1 MTHLFINIKELI
13 QVREASVKKVS
24 GKEMNILPTI
34 KNAFLIIKN
43 GLIFDFGKMSNL
55 EEYSFD
61 KKIDC
66 TGKMILP
73 AWCDS
78 HTHIV
83 YAGNREQ
90 EFVDRINGLSYEEIA
105 NNGGGILNSTEKIKA
120 TSEENLYNESAKRLE
135 EVIALGTGAIEIKSG
150 YGLTVSSELKMLR
163 VIKKLKENYDIPI
176 KATFLG
182 AHAIP
187 TEFKNNK
194 QEYLNLIIDEM
205 LPEIAKENLADFID
219 IFCEVGYFTV
229 DDTDK
234 ILTAG
239 KKYGLTPK
247 THVNQFNSIGGI
259 DISIKHKAL
268 TVDHLEV
275 LSDYD
280 LEALKVSETMPV
292 ALPSCSYF
300 LSIPYAPVRK
310 LIDNGLAIALAS
322 DYNPGSS
329 PSGNMNFVV
338 ATACIKMKMTPNEAI
353 NAATING
360 AHAMNLNEEMGSITK
375 GKLANFFITKEIPS
389 YNVIPYNFGNNQIQ
403 SVYIKGKKV

>member
-61 KKIDC
+61 KKTDC

-135 EVIALGTGAIEIKSG
+135 EVIALGTGAIEI
-150 YGLTVSSELKMLR
+150 
-163 VIKKLKENYDIPI
+163 
-176 KATFLG
+176 
-182 AHAIP
+182 
-187 TEFKNNK
+187 
-194 QEYLNLIIDEM
+194 
-205 LPEIAKENLADFID
+205 
-219 IFCEVGYFTV
+219 
-229 DDTDK
+229 
-234 ILTAG
+234 
-239 KKYGLTPK
+239 
-247 THVNQFNSIGGI
+247 
-259 DISIKHKAL
+259 
-268 TVDHLEV
+268 
-275 LSDYD
+275 
-280 LEALKVSETMPV
+280 
-292 ALPSCSYF
+292 
-300 LSIPYAPVRK
+300 
-310 LIDNGLAIALAS
+310 
-322 DYNPGSS
+322 
-329 PSGNMNFVV
+329 
-338 ATACIKMKMTPNEAI
+338 
-353 NAATING
+353 
-360 AHAMNLNEEMGSITK
+360 
-375 GKLANFFITKEIPS
+375 
-389 YNVIPYNFGNNQIQ
+389 
-403 SVYIKGKKV
+403 